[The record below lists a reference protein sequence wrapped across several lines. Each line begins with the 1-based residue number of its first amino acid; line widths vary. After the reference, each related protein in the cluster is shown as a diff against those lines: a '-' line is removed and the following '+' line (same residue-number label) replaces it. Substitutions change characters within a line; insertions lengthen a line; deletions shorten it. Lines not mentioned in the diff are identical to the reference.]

1 MANALMAIPR
11 KIKNFC
17 LQNTRKGKVGRLEE
31 LTESLTSNTALVA
44 KKYDEL
50 RVVEDDVRNN
60 LKKLKLET
68 FEKEIE
74 TIKSLEELEETR
86 KEGFIRALTE
96 IKTNGIKELEPIA
109 RMAQNIK
116 AHMLVT
122 LNKAN
127 IMRAILISKSKLAGN
142 ANLQLETLHAIQEQS
157 KNINFELEDLLVE
170 LNSLNSEALG
180 TLSEVTTTVSG
191 IEKGDTNIIEHI
203 IGKYTDINKK
213 K

>member
-1 MANALMAIPR
+1 MANALMTIPR

>member
-1 MANALMAIPR
+1 MANALMTIPR

-170 LNSLNSEALG
+170 LNSFNSEALG